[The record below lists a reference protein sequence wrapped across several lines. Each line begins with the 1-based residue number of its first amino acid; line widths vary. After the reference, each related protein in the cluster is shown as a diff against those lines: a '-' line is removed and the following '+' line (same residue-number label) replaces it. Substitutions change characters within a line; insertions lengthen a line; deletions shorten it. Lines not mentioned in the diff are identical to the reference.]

1 MIALKFEAERATTVL
16 RGYHLQ
22 VGHTGAITPVAEI
35 NPVRLGGATVTE
47 PTLHNWNIIRE
58 LDIAVGDTVEVI
70 KAGDIIPKII
80 NVTNR
85 PKDRQP
91 IPEPDKCPCCGEK
104 TGVKTNVSGE
114 VSTIIYCFNPNCS
127 AKILGKINRFVKSIK
142 ILEIGDAVVET
153 LVNEGYLKDPA
164 DLYNLMLYKDTLKNL
179 NFTSKVQIGEKRISK
194 LLEEIENKRELTL
207 SEFLGSLGI
216 AGLGK
221 RRVELVQEAMP
232 GEFDLLTDWTENLK
246 LVKYSDKIG
255 LPNIAQNLYAEL
267 NKLKPLIEKF
277 LKAGVKIISTKH
289 SIKNIKNA
297 HGLVCITGSLS
308 KGKSYYAEKITDAGF
323 NYTNTFTKNI
333 TILVTNDLDSN
344 TTKMQ
349 KAKKY
354 GMQVITEKELI
365 TLLNLDNN
373 QQS

>member
-1 MIALKFEAERATTVL
+1 M
-16 RGYHLQ
+16 
-22 VGHTGAITPVAEI
+22 
-35 NPVRLGGATVTE
+35 
-47 PTLHNWNIIRE
+47 
-58 LDIAVGDTVEVI
+58 
-70 KAGDIIPKII
+70 
-80 NVTNR
+80 
-85 PKDRQP
+85 
-91 IPEPDKCPCCGEK
+91 
-104 TGVKTNVSGE
+104 
-114 VSTIIYCFNPNCS
+114 
-127 AKILGKINRFVKSIK
+127 
-142 ILEIGDAVVET
+142 
-153 LVNEGYLKDPA
+153 
-164 DLYNLMLYKDTLKNL
+164 
-179 NFTSKVQIGEKRISK
+179 IGEKRISK

-207 SEFLGSLGI
+207 SEFLSSLGI